1 MSLELWFAFSLASI
15 VLLVVPGPT
24 VMLVVS
30 YALGYGKRSAL
41 ATVPGVM
48 LGDLTALS
56 VSLAGAGAVLA
67 ASATLFTVLKY
78 VGAAYLIWLGLKLWR
93 AEPKLEVPRDVSS
106 QGDSGSRKD
115 ARSMFWSA
123 YIVTAL
129 NPKGIV
135 FFIAFLPQFVSPE
148 QPVVPQFLILGA
160 TFLVLATTSVA
171 IWATAA
177 GEMRA
182 RFRKPGTLK
191 LVNRFG
197 GGFMIC
203 AGFLTA
209 AARRV

>member
-30 YALGYGKRSAL
+30 YALGHGKRSAW

-48 LGDLTALS
+48 LGDLTALT

-67 ASATLFTVLKY
+67 TSATLFTVLKY
-78 VGAAYLIWLGLKLWR
+78 LGAAYLVWLGVKLWR
-93 AEPKLEVPRDVSS
+93 AEPKLEVP
-106 QGDSGSRKD
+106 QETGSRKD

-148 QPVVPQFLILGA
+148 QAVVPQLVILGA
-160 TFLVLATTSVA
+160 TFLTLATMSVA
-171 IWATAA
+171 IWAMAA

>member
-30 YALGYGKRSAL
+30 YALGHGKRSAW

-48 LGDLTALS
+48 LGDLTALT

-78 VGAAYLIWLGLKLWR
+78 MGAAYLVWLGIKLWR
-93 AEPKLEVPRDVSS
+93 AEPKLEMPQDA
-106 QGDSGSRKD
+106 GSRKD

-129 NPKGIV
+129 NPKGII
-135 FFIAFLPQFVSPE
+135 FFIAFLPQFVSPA
-148 QPVVPQFLILGA
+148 QPVVPQLVILGA
-160 TFLVLATTSVA
+160 TFLALATTSVA
-171 IWATAA
+171 VWATAA

>member
-1 MSLELWFAFSLASI
+1 MSLELWLAFSLASI

-30 YALGYGKRSAL
+30 YALGHGKRSAW

-67 ASATLFTVLKY
+67 TSATLFTILKY
-78 VGAAYLIWLGLKLWR
+78 VGAAYLIWLGIKLWR
-93 AEPKLEVPRDVSS
+93 AEPKLEVPQDP
-106 QGDSGSRKD
+106 GARKN

-129 NPKGIV
+129 NPKGII
-135 FFIAFLPQFVSPE
+135 FFIAFLPQFVSPA
-148 QPVVPQFLILGA
+148 QPVVPQLIILGA
-160 TFLVLATTSVA
+160 TFLALATTSVA
-171 IWATAA
+171 IWAMAA

-182 RFRKPGTLK
+182 RFRKPQTLK